1 MYEAPDPAG
10 TMEILVTTIIDR
22 CYPLRD
28 TDEAMRHLGEGHVKG
43 KVVISLVGDEVN
55 ASA

>member
-1 MYEAPDPAG
+1 
-10 TMEILVTTIIDR
+10 MEILVTTIIDR